1 MAVGDD
7 QRYRALKVSVP
18 MTRASSEAI
27 SGLVTEGN
35 IDLAHRPIVKNA
47 DGTISTVRSESFGID
62 GKEVLLPTVSDDG
75 RILTTDQ
82 AVKQYRD
89 TGKHLGVFNS
99 PETATAYAQEL
110 HRQQE
115 KMYAS
120 PADVRLQQG
129 SGMATDDKNRYPKF
143 VDWGFDL
150 NRTPGQAVMDTRN
163 KVGDGALGA
172 GAVTREMLRQ
182 GFVRPTQNV
191 INSVAGGVANAV
203 QPTQDFYQGLVYG
216 GPAPLPAADRSATP
230 GATGSWGVS
239 SNFPTL
245 RSVVSPE
252 QTAPAPALT
261 RTPSRGQP
269 APAVPAPSA
278 DTQRQAAPVYS
289 MDRVP
294 EGGGYM
300 EWGDRGARGGAGS
313 LSITPQR
320 ARELSGQSSIVPA
333 GTIPQL
339 GLGSQPAYGAAQGL
353 GRPDAPRRS
362 RLIGDRSQDFDS
374 VLKNLV
380 AQATREPDSYGELF
394 RRKGVLNAL
403 NDIAGVATSAG
414 TNAAQDIANVRNAV
428 EQRLD
433 TELTDQSREA
443 DRGVTTHG
451 QDRLYE
457 SNRLRN
463 QVVERNAKLQAT
475 TQQKIAAA
483 RDATL
488 TAGQKSRS
496 ADTAAQIA
504 SQEKLAELAPVYR
517 LQSEPV
523 DLLGLEIA
531 KRRGEPDSPALREWL
546 ANALPLYDRLKGQQ
560 NVYDLL
566 RPQAQ

>member
-1 MAVGDD
+1 
-7 QRYRALKVSVP
+7 
-18 MTRASSEAI
+18 
-27 SGLVTEGN
+27 
-35 IDLAHRPIVKNA
+35 
-47 DGTISTVRSESFGID
+47 
-62 GKEVLLPTVSDDG
+62 
-75 RILTTDQ
+75 
-82 AVKQYRD
+82 
-89 TGKHLGVFNS
+89 
-99 PETATAYAQEL
+99 
-110 HRQQE
+110 
-115 KMYAS
+115 
-120 PADVRLQQG
+120 
-129 SGMATDDKNRYPKF
+129 MATDDKNRRPKF
-143 VDWGFDL
+143 VDFGFDL
-150 NRTPGQAVMDTRN
+150 NQTPGQAIRVAQDRA
-163 KVGDGALGA
+163 GGGAVGA
-172 GAVTREMLRQ
+172 GAGTREFLRQ
-182 GFVRPTQNV
+182 GFVRPTQDV
-191 INSVAGGVANAV
+191 INSVAGGVTNV
-203 QPTQDFYQGLVYG
+203 VRPVSDFTQGLVTG
-216 GPAPLPAADRSATP
+216 GPTPTAATVPVPAP
-230 GATGSWGVS
+230 
-239 SNFPTL
+239 NYPTL

-252 QTAPAPALT
+252 QTAPALALT

-289 MDRVP
+289 MDSVP

-320 ARELSGQSSIVPA
+320 ARELSGQSSIVPV

-362 RLIGDRSQDFDS
+362 TLIGGRSQDFDS

-428 EQRLD
+428 EQRLN

-443 DRGVTTHG
+443 DRGVTTRG

-457 SNRLRN
+457 SNRLHD
-463 QVVERNAKLQAT
+463 QVAERTAGLQAT

-504 SQEKLAELAPVYR
+504 SQERIYAGAAEREVGSDPVK
-517 LQSEPV
+517 Q
-523 DLLGLEIA
+523 LGLEII
-531 KRRGEPDSPALREWL
+531 KRRGEPDSPELREWL

-560 NVYDLL
+560 NPYQIAL
-566 RPQAQ
+566 PQAQ

>member
-1 MAVGDD
+1 
-7 QRYRALKVSVP
+7 
-18 MTRASSEAI
+18 
-27 SGLVTEGN
+27 
-35 IDLAHRPIVKNA
+35 
-47 DGTISTVRSESFGID
+47 
-62 GKEVLLPTVSDDG
+62 
-75 RILTTDQ
+75 
-82 AVKQYRD
+82 
-89 TGKHLGVFNS
+89 
-99 PETATAYAQEL
+99 
-110 HRQQE
+110 
-115 KMYAS
+115 
-120 PADVRLQQG
+120 
-129 SGMATDDKNRYPKF
+129 
-143 VDWGFDL
+143 
-150 NRTPGQAVMDTRN
+150 
-163 KVGDGALGA
+163 
-172 GAVTREMLRQ
+172 
-182 GFVRPTQNV
+182 
-191 INSVAGGVANAV
+191 
-203 QPTQDFYQGLVYG
+203 
-216 GPAPLPAADRSATP
+216 
-230 GATGSWGVS
+230 
-239 SNFPTL
+239 
-245 RSVVSPE
+245 
-252 QTAPAPALT
+252 
-261 RTPSRGQP
+261 
-269 APAVPAPSA
+269 
-278 DTQRQAAPVYS
+278 
-289 MDRVP
+289 
-294 EGGGYM
+294 
-300 EWGDRGARGGAGS
+300 
-313 LSITPQR
+313 
-320 ARELSGQSSIVPA
+320 
-333 GTIPQL
+333 
-339 GLGSQPAYGAAQGL
+339 
-353 GRPDAPRRS
+353 
-362 RLIGDRSQDFDS
+362 

-531 KRRGEPDSPALREWL
+531 KRRGEPDSPELRAWL

-560 NVYDLL
+560 NIYDLL
-566 RPQAQ
+566 QP

>member
-1 MAVGDD
+1 
-7 QRYRALKVSVP
+7 
-18 MTRASSEAI
+18 
-27 SGLVTEGN
+27 
-35 IDLAHRPIVKNA
+35 
-47 DGTISTVRSESFGID
+47 
-62 GKEVLLPTVSDDG
+62 
-75 RILTTDQ
+75 
-82 AVKQYRD
+82 
-89 TGKHLGVFNS
+89 
-99 PETATAYAQEL
+99 
-110 HRQQE
+110 
-115 KMYAS
+115 
-120 PADVRLQQG
+120 
-129 SGMATDDKNRYPKF
+129 
-143 VDWGFDL
+143 
-150 NRTPGQAVMDTRN
+150 
-163 KVGDGALGA
+163 
-172 GAVTREMLRQ
+172 
-182 GFVRPTQNV
+182 
-191 INSVAGGVANAV
+191 
-203 QPTQDFYQGLVYG
+203 
-216 GPAPLPAADRSATP
+216 
-230 GATGSWGVS
+230 
-239 SNFPTL
+239 
-245 RSVVSPE
+245 
-252 QTAPAPALT
+252 
-261 RTPSRGQP
+261 
-269 APAVPAPSA
+269 
-278 DTQRQAAPVYS
+278 

-362 RLIGDRSQDFDS
+362 TLIGDRSQDFDS

-433 TELTDQSREA
+433 TELTDQSRAAE
-443 DRGVTTHG
+443 RGVTTRG
-451 QDRLYE
+451 QDRLFQ
-457 SNRLRN
+457 SGLLQNTIAA
-463 QVVERNAKLQAT
+463 RNADLQAT

-504 SQEKLAELAPVYR
+504 SQERIYAGAAEREVGSDPVK
-517 LQSEPV
+517 Q
-523 DLLGLEIA
+523 LGLEII
-531 KRRGEPDSPALREWL
+531 KRRGEPDSPELREWL

-560 NVYDLL
+560 NPYQIAL
-566 RPQAQ
+566 P

>member
-1 MAVGDD
+1 
-7 QRYRALKVSVP
+7 
-18 MTRASSEAI
+18 
-27 SGLVTEGN
+27 
-35 IDLAHRPIVKNA
+35 
-47 DGTISTVRSESFGID
+47 
-62 GKEVLLPTVSDDG
+62 
-75 RILTTDQ
+75 
-82 AVKQYRD
+82 
-89 TGKHLGVFNS
+89 
-99 PETATAYAQEL
+99 
-110 HRQQE
+110 
-115 KMYAS
+115 
-120 PADVRLQQG
+120 
-129 SGMATDDKNRYPKF
+129 MATDDKNRRPKF
-143 VDWGFDL
+143 VDFGVDQSL
-150 NRTPGQAVMDTRN
+150 PAPLAAQIASQQA
-163 KVGDGALGA
+163 GGGALGRGVGARKFLGQTILGPAENTINA
-172 GAVTREMLRQ
+172 GAGLV
-182 GFVRPTQNV
+182 GAV
-191 INSVAGGVANAV
+191 V
-203 QPTQDFYQGLVYG
+203 QPVGSFAEGFLYG
-216 GPAPLPAADRSATP
+216 GPRPSAPAATAP
-230 GATGSWGVS
+230 GATGAWGVS

-269 APAVPAPSA
+269 APAATAPIATTPRQTAPA
-278 DTQRQAAPVYS
+278 YS

-313 LSITPQR
+313 LSVTPQR

-339 GLGSQPAYGAAQGL
+339 GVGSQPAYTDPQGL

-362 RLIGDRSQDFDS
+362 TLIGDRSQDFDS
-374 VLKNLV
+374 VLRNLV

-414 TNAAQDIANVRNAV
+414 TNAAQDIANVRSAV

-443 DRGVTTHG
+443 DRGVTTRG

-457 SNRLRN
+457 SNRLHD
-463 QVVERNAKLQAT
+463 QVAERTAGLQAT

-504 SQEKLAELAPVYR
+504 SQERIYAGAAEREVGSDPVK
-517 LQSEPV
+517 Q
-523 DLLGLEIA
+523 LGLEII
-531 KRRGEPDSPALREWL
+531 KRRGEPDSPELREWL

-560 NVYDLL
+560 NPYQIAL
-566 RPQAQ
+566 P

>member
-1 MAVGDD
+1 
-7 QRYRALKVSVP
+7 
-18 MTRASSEAI
+18 
-27 SGLVTEGN
+27 
-35 IDLAHRPIVKNA
+35 
-47 DGTISTVRSESFGID
+47 
-62 GKEVLLPTVSDDG
+62 
-75 RILTTDQ
+75 
-82 AVKQYRD
+82 
-89 TGKHLGVFNS
+89 
-99 PETATAYAQEL
+99 
-110 HRQQE
+110 
-115 KMYAS
+115 
-120 PADVRLQQG
+120 
-129 SGMATDDKNRYPKF
+129 MATDDKNRRPKF
-143 VDWGFDL
+143 VDFGFDL
-150 NRTPGQAVMDTRN
+150 NQTPGQAIRVAQDRA
-163 KVGDGALGA
+163 GGGAVGA
-172 GAVTREMLRQ
+172 GAGTREFLRQ
-182 GFVRPTQNV
+182 GFVRPTQDV
-191 INSVAGGVANAV
+191 INSVAGGVTNV
-203 QPTQDFYQGLVYG
+203 VRPVSDFTQGLVTG
-216 GPAPLPAADRSATP
+216 GPTPTAATVPVPAP
-230 GATGSWGVS
+230 
-239 SNFPTL
+239 NYPTL

-252 QTAPAPALT
+252 QTAPALALT

-289 MDRVP
+289 MDSVP

-320 ARELSGQSSIVPA
+320 ARELSGQSSIVPV

-362 RLIGDRSQDFDS
+362 TLIGGRSQDFDS

-428 EQRLD
+428 EQRLN

-443 DRGVTTHG
+443 DRGVTTRG

-463 QVVERNAKLQAT
+463 QVVERNAGLQAA

-496 ADTAAQIA
+496 ADSAAQRA
-504 SQEKLAELAPVYR
+504 SQERIYAGAAERELGSNPLRQLDAQIIKRVNADGTPMTEEGLVNALALRDR
-517 LQSEPV
+517 LQAQANPYQF
-523 DLLGLEIA
+523 LL
-531 KRRGEPDSPALREWL
+531 
-546 ANALPLYDRLKGQQ
+546 
-560 NVYDLL
+560 
-566 RPQAQ
+566 PQAQ

>member
-1 MAVGDD
+1 
-7 QRYRALKVSVP
+7 
-18 MTRASSEAI
+18 
-27 SGLVTEGN
+27 
-35 IDLAHRPIVKNA
+35 
-47 DGTISTVRSESFGID
+47 
-62 GKEVLLPTVSDDG
+62 
-75 RILTTDQ
+75 
-82 AVKQYRD
+82 
-89 TGKHLGVFNS
+89 
-99 PETATAYAQEL
+99 
-110 HRQQE
+110 
-115 KMYAS
+115 
-120 PADVRLQQG
+120 
-129 SGMATDDKNRYPKF
+129 MATDDKNRRPKF
-143 VDWGFDL
+143 VDFGVDQSL
-150 NRTPGQAVMDTRN
+150 PAPLAAQIASQQA
-163 KVGDGALGA
+163 GGGALGRGVGARKFLGQTILGPAENTINA
-172 GAVTREMLRQ
+172 GAGLV
-182 GFVRPTQNV
+182 GAV
-191 INSVAGGVANAV
+191 V
-203 QPTQDFYQGLVYG
+203 QPVGSFAEGFLYG
-216 GPAPLPAADRSATP
+216 GPRPSAPAATAP
-230 GATGSWGVS
+230 GATGAWGVS

-252 QTAPAPALT
+252 QAAPAPVLT

-269 APAVPAPSA
+269 APAVPAPSV
-278 DTQRQAAPVYS
+278 TTPRQAAPVYS
-289 MDRVP
+289 MDSVP
-294 EGGGYM
+294 AGGGYM

-313 LSITPQR
+313 LSVTPQR

-339 GLGSQPAYGAAQGL
+339 GVGSQPAYTDPQGL

-362 RLIGDRSQDFDS
+362 TLIGDRSQDFDS

-428 EQRLD
+428 EQRLN

-443 DRGVTTHG
+443 DRGVTTRG

-457 SNRLRN
+457 SNRLHD
-463 QVVERNAKLQAT
+463 QVAERTAGLQAT

-504 SQEKLAELAPVYR
+504 SQERIYAGAAEREVGSDPVK
-517 LQSEPV
+517 Q
-523 DLLGLEIA
+523 LGLEII
-531 KRRGEPDSPALREWL
+531 KRRGEPDSPELREWL

-560 NVYDLL
+560 NPYQIAL
-566 RPQAQ
+566 P

>member
-1 MAVGDD
+1 
-7 QRYRALKVSVP
+7 
-18 MTRASSEAI
+18 
-27 SGLVTEGN
+27 
-35 IDLAHRPIVKNA
+35 
-47 DGTISTVRSESFGID
+47 
-62 GKEVLLPTVSDDG
+62 
-75 RILTTDQ
+75 
-82 AVKQYRD
+82 
-89 TGKHLGVFNS
+89 
-99 PETATAYAQEL
+99 
-110 HRQQE
+110 
-115 KMYAS
+115 
-120 PADVRLQQG
+120 
-129 SGMATDDKNRYPKF
+129 MATDDKNRRPKF
-143 VDWGFDL
+143 VDFGFDP
-150 NRTPGQAVMDTRN
+150 NTTFEAAVRQQSARAGGG
-163 KVGDGALGA
+163 VLGA
-172 GAVTREMLRQ
+172 GVGAREVIRQ
-182 GFVRPTQNV
+182 GVGRPLETGINNV
-191 INSVAGGVANAV
+191 ADTTRLLVGTPAE
-203 QPTQDFYQGLVYG
+203 FLQGLVAG
-216 GPAPLPAADRSATP
+216 VPAAPARATAANAPAP
-230 GATGSWGVS
+230 
-239 SNFPTL
+239 NYPTL

-269 APAVPAPSA
+269 APAAPAPIA
-278 DTQRQAAPVYS
+278 TTPRQTAPVYS

-333 GTIPQL
+333 GTISQL

-362 RLIGDRSQDFDS
+362 TLIGDRSQDFDS

-414 TNAAQDIANVRNAV
+414 TNAAQDIANVRSAV

-443 DRGVTTHG
+443 DRGVTTRG
-451 QDRLYE
+451 QDRLFQ
-457 SNRLRN
+457 SGLLQNTIAA
-463 QVVERNAKLQAT
+463 RNADLQAT
-475 TQQKIAAA
+475 TTRDVAADRNA
-483 RDATL
+483 VLRE
-488 TAGQKSRS
+488 GQKSRS
-496 ADTAAQIA
+496 ADTAAQIT
-504 SQEKLAELAPVYR
+504 SQEKLAELESVYR

-523 DLLGLEIA
+523 DLLGLEIV
-531 KRRGEPDSPALREWL
+531 KRRGEPDSPELREWM

>member
-1 MAVGDD
+1 
-7 QRYRALKVSVP
+7 
-18 MTRASSEAI
+18 
-27 SGLVTEGN
+27 
-35 IDLAHRPIVKNA
+35 
-47 DGTISTVRSESFGID
+47 
-62 GKEVLLPTVSDDG
+62 
-75 RILTTDQ
+75 
-82 AVKQYRD
+82 
-89 TGKHLGVFNS
+89 
-99 PETATAYAQEL
+99 
-110 HRQQE
+110 
-115 KMYAS
+115 
-120 PADVRLQQG
+120 
-129 SGMATDDKNRYPKF
+129 MATDDKNRRPKF
-143 VDWGFDL
+143 VDWNVDQ
-150 NRTPGQAVMDTRN
+150 RRPSEAI
-163 KVGDGALGA
+163 GDAAYRAGGGAIGVGA
-172 GAVTREMLRQ
+172 GTRELVRQ
-182 GFVRPTQNV
+182 AFVRPAEDITNLAANV
-191 INSVAGGVANAV
+191 TGAV
-203 QPTQDFYQGLVYG
+203 VRPVSDFSQGFLYG
-216 GPAPLPAADRSATP
+216 GPRPSAPAATAP
-230 GATGSWGVS
+230 GATGAWGVS

-269 APAVPAPSA
+269 APAAPAPIA
-278 DTQRQAAPVYS
+278 TTPRQTAPAYS

-313 LSITPQR
+313 LSVTPQR

-339 GLGSQPAYGAAQGL
+339 GLGSQPAYTAPQGL

-362 RLIGDRSQDFDS
+362 TLISDRSQDFDS

-414 TNAAQDIANVRNAV
+414 TNAAQDIANVRSAV

-443 DRGVTTHG
+443 DRGVTTRG
-451 QDRLYE
+451 QDRLFQ
-457 SNRLRN
+457 SGLLQNTIAA
-463 QVVERNAKLQAT
+463 RNADLQAT
-475 TQQKIAAA
+475 TTRDVAADRNA
-483 RDATL
+483 VLRE
-488 TAGQKSRS
+488 GQKSRS
-496 ADTAAQIA
+496 ADTAAQIT
-504 SQEKLAELAPVYR
+504 SQEKLAELESVYR

-523 DLLGLEIA
+523 DLLGLEIV
-531 KRRGEPDSPALREWL
+531 KRRGEPDSPELREWM

-566 RPQAQ
+566 RP

>member
-1 MAVGDD
+1 MV
-7 QRYRALKVSVP
+7 AL
-18 MTRASSEAI
+18 
-27 SGLVTEGN
+27 
-35 IDLAHRPIVKNA
+35 A
-47 DGTISTVRSESFGID
+47 DGEKRPLFEILDALRPV
-62 GKEVLLPTVSDDG
+62 G
-75 RILTTDQ
+75 R
-82 AVKQYRD
+82 AFK
-89 TGKHLGVFNS
+89 
-99 PETATAYAQEL
+99 PEYE
-110 HRQQE
+110 
-115 KMYAS
+115 
-120 PADVRLQQG
+120 LQQAKKAAQRAG
-129 SGMATDDKNRYPKF
+129 G
-143 VDWGFDL
+143 
-150 NRTPGQAVMDTRN
+150 
-163 KVGDGALGA
+163 GALGA
-172 GAVTREMLRQ
+172 GVGVNEFLTQ
-182 GFVRPTQNV
+182 TIDRPLIKAFNT
-191 INSVAGGVANAV
+191 IDATVA
-203 QPTQDFYQGLVYG
+203 QPAGRFLQGLIG
-216 GPAPLPAADRSATP
+216 GAPPPAATAP
-230 GATGSWGVS
+230 GATGAWGVS

-252 QTAPAPALT
+252 QAAPAPVLT

-269 APAVPAPSA
+269 APAVPAPSV
-278 DTQRQAAPVYS
+278 TTPRQAAPVYS
-289 MDRVP
+289 MDSVP
-294 EGGGYM
+294 AGGGYM

-313 LSITPQR
+313 LSVTPQR

-339 GLGSQPAYGAAQGL
+339 GVGSQPAYTDPQGL

-362 RLIGDRSQDFDS
+362 TLIGDRSQDFDS

-428 EQRLD
+428 EQRLN

-443 DRGVTTHG
+443 DRGVTTRG

-457 SNRLRN
+457 SNRLHD
-463 QVVERNAKLQAT
+463 QVAERTAGLQAT

-504 SQEKLAELAPVYR
+504 SQERIYAGAAEREVGSDPVK
-517 LQSEPV
+517 Q
-523 DLLGLEIA
+523 LGLEII
-531 KRRGEPDSPALREWL
+531 KRRGEPDSPELREWL

-560 NVYDLL
+560 NPYQIAL
-566 RPQAQ
+566 P